1 MYRPSNKF
9 SLQSLLKYKFKYFKI
24 PSSGSFILFKK
35 IFFNIKKPFN
45 NSISKYDWQYIVSA
59 LLLILVFIFTDLIR
73 AFDKDF
79 FYFVPRL
86 ISEQP
91 YRIFTST
98 LVHADLNHLLSNLGG
113 IIITRYLLMRLGIKS
128 RFFYLKFIL
137 ICSFL
142 NFFITWIYEKILSYF
157 FNIYPNYAALGFS
170 GIIYA
175 LFGFLLLTSF
185 YGKSYF
191 LGKKIGLK
199 SNYEVQKMLKGIC
212 FIGLIFSFL
221 PGVSLLGHISG
232 FIAGCYLF
240 LI

>member
-1 MYRPSNKF
+1 MS
-9 SLQSLLKYKFKYFKI
+9 
-24 PSSGSFILFKK
+24 
-35 IFFNIKKPFN
+35 FN
-45 NSISKYDWQYIVSA
+45 NSISKYDWQYIVSGF
-59 LLLILVFIFTDLIR
+59 LLISVFVITDLIGV
-73 AFDKDF
+73 FDKEL

-86 ISEQP
+86 INDQP
-91 YRIFTST
+91 YRIFTSI
-98 LVHADLNHLLSNLGG
+98 LIHADLNHLLSNLCG
-113 IIITRYLLMRLGIKS
+113 IIITRYFLTRLGIES

-137 ICSFL
+137 ICSFF
-142 NFFITWIYEKILSYF
+142 NFFIIWVYEKILSYF

-199 SNYEVQKMLKGIC
+199 SNYEIQKMSKTIC
-212 FIGLIFSFL
+212 LIGFIFSFL
-221 PGVSLLGHISG
+221 PGVSLLGHVSG
-232 FIAGCYLF
+232 FVAGCFLF